1 MSAPFTYTNDIPATA
16 NNPSADQPP
25 MKTNTNS
32 NSAIWNVDHYGM
44 NNNFGGYHN
53 VIRQPSYVPIAP
65 ATKPPLI
72 GTPPN
77 IGQTY
82 TKDINAGADNQ
93 LFFESA
99 AGVEYN
105 LCSVPQSQSG
115 SIPLIIGTPVT
126 VISNIPNDCMGIISI
141 RGSGNTTLTQSFF
154 SVSGTIYYPPN
165 YSLGVSTITYSL
177 STNNLQAV
185 INQGSI
191 TYTFKAIYWQV

>member
-115 SIPLIIGTPVT
+115 SIPLIVGTPVT
-126 VISNIPNDCMGIISI
+126 VMSNIPDNCIGIISVVF
-141 RGSGNTTLTQSFF
+141 GSGKTLTQSFF
-154 SVSGTIYYPPN
+154 SVLGTIYYPPN
-165 YSLGVSTITYSL
+165 YSPGGIIVSYSL
-177 STNNLQAV
+177 SGNNLQAV
-185 INQGSI
+185 TNLGF